1 MFKKRMIATQ
11 IGAVMAGLVFASSSA
26 VATTTLVTNGDDTGA
41 GSLRAALESG
51 ADKIVVLG
59 GVKTIQTE
67 STLEYTG
74 TEPLTIR
81 GRGATI
87 QPSGDFTVLKITEG
101 ADLTV
106 SNLSIIG
113 IGGFS
118 VAPEEQSTGRGKGI
132 FVDVFGATTQ
142 RTDTVKVLLR
152 NVDVF
157 DVAYHGVHISDCSGG
172 DACGGGQSGDGDGTD
187 ASVHLT
193 LKNVTVDGVG
203 YGVFDADGVRVDER
217 GDGDIVAKITRS
229 KFLNVGADGVEL
241 DESGGGN
248 VKVSMRNAAFNFNG
262 GYCAPI
268 DPNMPDPAD
277 PLCVEDDDG
286 ELVLDLDDG
295 IDIDEGDGGSVW
307 VKARNVALLEN
318 LDEGF
323 DFDEAGDGDIELD
336 LARILGDMNSDEAI
350 KASEED
356 AGDIEADLRAIRVTD
371 TQNNDGIEL
380 EETGEGDMFADLRA
394 VIATGSGD
402 GSGVEIVQLGGGELE
417 VTVKGSVITG
427 NSKDNLKVESFDDDD
442 GDVDGTGTLKV
453 RGSKI
458 EDIETNVDKI

>member
-1 MFKKRMIATQ
+1 MFKKRITAAQIA
-11 IGAVMAGLVFASSSA
+11 AVMAGFVFASSSTVAATA
-26 VATTTLVTNGDDTGA
+26 VVTNGNDDGA

-51 ADKIVVLG
+51 ADEIVVSG
-59 GVKTIQTE
+59 RVKSIQTE

-74 TEPLTIR
+74 TDPLIIR
-81 GRGATI
+81 GGGATI
-87 QPSGDFTVLKITEG
+87 QPSGDFTVLEITEG

-106 SNLSIIG
+106 SNLSIVG

-118 VAPEEQSTGRGKGI
+118 VENQGAGQGKGI
-132 FVDVFGATTQ
+132 FVDIFGAATP

-217 GDGDIVAKITRS
+217 GKGDIVAKITRS

-241 DESGGGN
+241 DESGEGD

-268 DPNMPDPAD
+268 DPNLPDPAD
-277 PLCVEDDDG
+277 PFCVEDDDG

-295 IDIDEGDGGSVW
+295 IDIDEGDGGSIW
-307 VKARNVALLEN
+307 VKARNVELLNN

-323 DFDEAGDGDIELD
+323 DFDEAGHGDIELD
-336 LARILGDMNSDEAI
+336 LVRIRGDMNSDEAI

-356 AGDIEADLRAIRVTD
+356 AGDIEADLRAVRVTD
-371 TQNNDGIEL
+371 TINNDGIEL

-394 VIATGSGD
+394 VVATGSGD
-402 GSGVEIVQLGGGELE
+402 GSGVEIVQLGGGALE
-417 VTVKGSVITG
+417 ALVKGSVITG
-427 NSKDNLKVESFDDDD
+427 NSKDNLKVESFEDDD

-453 RGSKI
+453 RGSEI
-458 EDIETNVDKI
+458 EDIDTNVDQI

>member
-1 MFKKRMIATQ
+1 MIRKRKVAVQIA
-11 IGAVMAGLVFASSSA
+11 AVVAGFVFATASA
-26 VATTTLVTNGDDTGA
+26 VAAPALVTNGNDEGP

-51 ADKIVVLG
+51 ANEIVITGSVR
-59 GVKTIQTE
+59 TIETE

-74 TEPLTIR
+74 REPLIIR
-81 GRGATI
+81 GGKATI
-87 QPSGDFTVLKITEG
+87 QPSGDFTVLAITEG

-106 SNLSIIG
+106 SNLSIAG
-113 IGGFS
+113 IGGFD
-118 VAPEEQSTGRGKGI
+118 VENQGVGQGKGI
-132 FVDVFGATTQ
+132 FVDVFGAEVP
-142 RTDTVKVLLR
+142 RSDTVKVVLR
-152 NVDVF
+152 NVNVF

-172 DACGGGQSGDGDGTD
+172 DACGSGQSGDGNGTD
-187 ASVHLT
+187 ASIRLV
-193 LKNVTVDGVG
+193 LKGVKVDGVG

-241 DESGGGN
+241 DESGDGN
-248 VKVSMRNAAFNFNG
+248 VKVSMRNSSFNFNG

-268 DPNMPDPAD
+268 DPNLPDPAD

-307 VKARNVALLEN
+307 VKARNIKLLEN

-323 DFDEAGDGDIELD
+323 DFDEAGDGDIDLD
-336 LARILGDMNSDEAI
+336 LVRIRGDMNSDEAI

-380 EETGEGDMFADLRA
+380 EETGDGDMFAALRA
-394 VIATGSGD
+394 VRATGSGD

-417 VTVKGSVITG
+417 VSVKGSVITD

-442 GDVDGTGTLKV
+442 GDEVGTGTLKV

-458 EDIETNVDKI
+458 EDIVTNVDEI